1 LIFIREK
8 VLLELDLENLD
19 LSFDDKFLENEKL
32 TWLPWVGVN
41 FQSANPR
48 TLVLGE
54 STYNWSPSSETVQ
67 ERIKKND
74 HLRLIH
80 QNNAIKFKGQSKYAR
95 NFERAT
101 FNTKKLTPL
110 KAKEL
115 WHSVVYH
122 NLVLRCMKNLKS
134 RPKYDDYVAGWHET
148 FKLFELLN
156 VDQCVCYGL
165 EDKKI
170 QAFKDVAGLGNYKFE
185 VQTFLK
191 IGKNTPRIIT
201 LNINERTIKI
211 AFIRHPSSFFS
222 WRKWAVFI
230 QQHTPVITLTSASS
244 ATSTQPTTE

>member
-1 LIFIREK
+1 M
-8 VLLELDLENLD
+8 LELNLDNLD
-19 LSFDDKFLENEKL
+19 LSLDDKFLGNEKL
-32 TWLPWVGVN
+32 TGLPWVGVN
-41 FQSANPR
+41 FQSATPR

-54 STYNWSPSSETVQ
+54 STYNWNPSSLTVQ
-67 ERIKKND
+67 DRIKKND
-74 HLRLIH
+74 HLRLVH
-80 QNNAIKFKGQSKYAR
+80 QNNAIKFKGQSEYTR
-95 NFERAT
+95 NFERAV
-101 FNTKKLTPL
+101 FNTKRPTPL

-185 VQTFLK
+185 VQTFPK

-222 WRKWAVFI
+222 WRKWAVFM